1 MLWRKSWVV
10 AIKKVDNY
18 NMSSVEN
25 KQVTEYMAALQAKT
39 TFVDFRHSKFCTIHH
54 FGKISGWFG
63 YKYEMT

>member
-1 MLWRKSWVV
+1 V

-54 FGKISGWFG
+54 FGKISG
-63 YKYEMT
+63 